1 MIAIVLLYFAQC
13 LVIENTRHSLSQS
26 GSTQRTN
33 HDSVTRGTPSRGVLF
48 SLFFFVTPN
57 KITTTNPR
65 LGHKFLVSEVKL
77 STQSVSHNA
86 EEGSLREKGRQN
98 DNGLKREAQFKGMI
112 VAKRITTR
120 PASCLPTNEF
130 LNSLTSRG

>member
-26 GSTQRTN
+26 YSTQRTN

-98 DNGLKREAQFKGMI
+98 DNGLKREAQF
-112 VAKRITTR
+112 
-120 PASCLPTNEF
+120 
-130 LNSLTSRG
+130 

>member
-26 GSTQRTN
+26 DSTQRTN
-33 HDSVTRGTPSRGVLF
+33 HDSVTRGTSSRGVLF
-48 SLFFFVTPN
+48 FLVFFFFVTLN

-98 DNGLKREAQFKGMI
+98 DNGLKREAQF
-112 VAKRITTR
+112 
-120 PASCLPTNEF
+120 
-130 LNSLTSRG
+130 